1 MKRALRILSGSS
13 HPEFANA
20 ICDHLGI
27 ELTPAETIKFGNE
40 NLLVRILD
48 SVREADT
55 FFIQT
60 SCSPVSDLI
69 LETFLTLDALKHSSA
84 GKITAVLPYFPYV
97 RSDKKDQPRISI
109 AARLMADLLQTS
121 GAERML
127 TMELHSPQS
136 QGFFKIPMDQLL
148 ATDVFCDYFE
158 QKDLSGY
165 TIVAAGLVGKSGKVY
180 ALDIHPLANRQVR
193 SMAAK
198 KNLANVETIHSDC
211 ATGLPDGSVDIALLY
226 DILHGLN
233 EPDKVLEELYRV
245 LKPGGT
251 LSLSD
256 HHMEGSEIIPRITDT
271 GWFRLTRKGEKVYN
285 FSKEQQA
292 I

>member
-1 MKRALRILSGSS
+1 MDRPMSNLEFRFMSFVFWFRDIFLPPKKVLEEVGIKSGFSVLDYGCGTGS
-13 HPEFANA
+13 H
-20 ICDHLGI
+20 
-27 ELTPAETIKFGNE
+27 
-40 NLLVRILD
+40 
-48 SVREADT
+48 
-55 FFIQT
+55 
-60 SCSPVSDLI
+60 
-69 LETFLTLDALKHSSA
+69 
-84 GKITAVLPYFPYV
+84 
-97 RSDKKDQPRISI
+97 
-109 AARLMADLLQTS
+109 
-121 GAERML
+121 
-127 TMELHSPQS
+127 
-136 QGFFKIPMDQLL
+136 
-148 ATDVFCDYFE
+148 
-158 QKDLSGY
+158 
-165 TIVAAGLVGKSGKVY
+165 TIVAAGLVGNSGKVY
-180 ALDIHPLANRQVR
+180 ALDIHPLAVRQVR

-292 I
+292 S